1 MKKIIL
7 MIFCAMAIAPVALA
21 QDHHHHGGHGDSSH
35 ATHKTGALM
44 PNMVGT
50 QKTAADRALYDVSV
64 GMMKNMDVKLV
75 GTPDGDFVRTM
86 IPHHA
91 GAIDMARVVQK
102 YGHDKR
108 AHWLAGNIIKAQTW
122 EISWM
127 NRWLERHNQP
137 TATDV
142 GFGLGA
148 MEKSADDD
156 AKRELLAIH
165 HGMHAAMDV
174 KLTGDA
180 DADFMRAMIPHHQG
194 AIDMAYWVLKYGRN
208 DETKKLARE
217 IIKAQRG
224 EIAWMRSWLAQH
236 SSSKHKGCK
245 CHAKAKNK

>member
-1 MKKIIL
+1 MRKVIL
-7 MIFCAMAIAPVALA
+7 TIFFVAAMSPVAVA
-21 QDHHHHGGHGDSSH
+21 QEHHHHGGHDAAPH
-35 ATHKTGALM
+35 AAHKSDALM
-44 PNMVGT
+44 PNMAGT

-64 GMMKNMDVKLV
+64 AMMKNMDVKLV
-75 GTPDGDFVRTM
+75 GTPDADFVRTM
-86 IPHHA
+86 IPHHQ
-91 GAIDMARVVQK
+91 GAIDMASVVQK

-108 AHWLAGNIIKAQTW
+108 ALWLSGNIIKAQTW

-127 NRWLERHNQP
+127 NRWLERHAQP
-137 TATDV
+137 SAADV
-142 GFGLGA
+142 GFGLGM
-148 MEKSADDD
+148 MERSADND

-180 DADFMRAMIPHHQG
+180 DVDFIRAMIPHHQG

-224 EIAWMRSWLAQH
+224 EIAWMRAWLAKH
-236 SSSKHKGCK
+236 TSSKHKGCK